1 MFEDPTNWLI
11 AGGLVIG
18 AVFGLVVRQNRLCLV
33 GAVSNVTLIKDYRYI
48 LAFAVAALIAI
59 SGTQLLE
66 IYGIVEIDK
75 AAYRNARLDWLGV
88 ILGGL
93 MFGIGATLAGGDAAK
108 VLVMAGNGNQVGW
121 IVTFFF
127 ALFAAIAQFGILET
141 PRVYSLLNSSITL
154 TGEDAGL
161 AEILSVSKWIVL
173 IVVDL
178 LLIGL
183 IISKWKQAD
192 IKLLVAGAV
201 LGLTV
206 SAAWYI
212 TGVMAIDEFAESVK
226 PSAMTISGP
235 MSRLGNLVV
244 ANQYP
249 AFSFSVSFALGML
262 IISFIV
268 AILTKQ
274 FSLAP
279 ARGSIGRLAL
289 GGALMGMGGTFGYG
303 CNIGQGYSGL
313 STLSLESIIAVFAI
327 IAGIHLT
334 TKYLEKRD

>member
-11 AGGLVIG
+11 AGGLLIG
-18 AVFGLVVRQNRLCLV
+18 AVFGFMVRQNRLCLV
-33 GAVSNVTLIKDYRYI
+33 GAVSNITLIKDYRYI
-48 LAFAVAALIAI
+48 LAFAVAALVAI
-59 SGTQLLE
+59 TGTQLLE

-88 ILGGL
+88 LVGGL

-108 VLVMAGNGNQVGW
+108 VIVMASNGNQTGW
-121 IVTFFF
+121 IVIFFF

-141 PRVYSLLNSSITL
+141 PRVYSLMNSSIEL

-161 AEILSVSKWIVL
+161 AAILSISKWIVL
-173 IVVDL
+173 IAVDL
-178 LLIGL
+178 LLLGL

-192 IKLLVAGAV
+192 LKLLAAGAI

-268 AILTKQ
+268 AVLSKQ

-279 ARGSIGRLAL
+279 AQGSIGRLAL

-313 STLSLESIIAVFAI
+313 STLSLESIIAV
-327 IAGIHLT
+327 IAMVVGIHLA
-334 TKYLEKRD
+334 TKYLERSD